1 MKLSSK
7 YDPSRRKNLYG
18 IYVYL
23 RTKGMT
29 FEDYIGKYQDLLN
42 KGFYA
47 GNAIRLINKK
57 HYE

>member
-7 YDPSRRKNLYG
+7 YDLSRRKNLYST
-18 IYVYL
+18 YVYI
-23 RTKGMT
+23 RKKGMT
-29 FEDYIGKYQDLLN
+29 FEDYIGKYEQLLS
-42 KGFYA
+42 KGIYA